1 MPFSEA
7 ISLQYS
13 VMILKGIIIGIET
26 IWFYHSNS
34 YNTVREVR
42 QQLQHSTFHQMPV
55 LDAPCLLLVMP
66 VSLNYYTESSVQLQ
80 NCRVDIAK
88 LEMFTPNYQGAT
100 HLGIN

>member
-7 ISLQYS
+7 ISLQYCHDLEGNNHRYRNYMVLS
-13 VMILKGIIIGIET
+13 Q
-26 IWFYHSNS
+26 
-34 YNTVREVR
+34 